1 MKPQLPALVMPVS
14 PTTHVV
20 QPLVNRQSGQ
30 DLPTISSEIDCAHDA
45 NSAFT
50 DPRPFKDAY
59 RNGTSGSGDSV
70 SSNRRIYHAASLV
83 RTKKKRFG

>member
-1 MKPQLPALVMPVS
+1 MKPQSPTLVMPVS

-50 DPRPFKDAY
+50 DPRPFRDAY